1 MNADDK
7 NLIAK
12 TPVFQFV
19 LYANGQTGNIAPN
32 LMLPSFEV
40 VTFADNLYTKEGAE
54 PHFNAILPSYQ
65 PKISMINLSCSF

>member
-40 VTFADNLYTKEGAE
+40 VTFADKLYTKKRSWTS
-54 PHFNAILPSYQ
+54 L
-65 PKISMINLSCSF
+65 